1 MSNDLRITDDAADFY
16 LGRGGQA
23 RYLGTLARAGAPED
37 IEIWERFQSLDDEP
51 VTDDAFRHEV
61 EQLAEFTTW
70 PWLHHHDSVD
80 TPWAYMFDRGTLY
93 VYRYGVEMARIVA
106 NYTVPTSRGIE
117 PRQPRQANRN
127 QFPIVAPR
135 QAAP

>member
-1 MSNDLRITDDAADFY
+1 MSTDTKTNTDAADFY

-23 RYLGTLARAGAPED
+23 RYLGTLSDNGAPED

-51 VTDDAFRHEV
+51 VTDDAFRYQV

-70 PWLHHHDSVD
+70 PWTHHRDSAD
-80 TPWAYMFDRGTLY
+80 TPWAYMFDRGSLY

-106 NYTVPTSRGIE
+106 NYTVPRARGAE
-117 PRQPRQANRN
+117 GRQPRQANLN
-127 QFPIVAPR
+127 QFPTMAGAR
-135 QAAP
+135 